1 MPISFRRALSLVFV
15 LVAAFTLVACGG
27 LLPRDSK
34 LRGTQSLKQ
43 STIDK
48 VNSMGSS
55 PSAGMLIR
63 IFKKTSELEV
73 WKQTKAGPYKL
84 FKTYN
89 ICEYSGELGPKIK
102 EGDRQ
107 APEGF
112 YTVNAGLMNPNSIAY
127 LSFNTGYPNKFDRA
141 WGRTGS
147 DLMVHGDC
155 SSRGC
160 YALTNEDIAEVY
172 AMARESLNGGNTQIQ
187 LQIYPFRMTPEN
199 MALYSTSANMPFW
212 QNLKEGYDRFEIAK
226 TPPVWD
232 VCEKKYVF
240 DLKGTDGGVLD
251 AAAACPARGS
261 DPLLAALTARQASDN
276 TIYVAEVAAI
286 EKRKT
291 TEAAAAQ
298 AQIDAEAAAKARG
311 EAAGSFFGGLFG
323 GAPQEPV
330 PAVIDPTKKAPWP
343 APPPNRA

>member
-1 MPISFRRALSLVFV
+1 MSFSWRRAVGLAFVLIATLSLIG
-15 LVAAFTLVACGG
+15 CGG

-43 STIDK
+43 SVVDK
-48 VNSMGSS
+48 LDGMGSS
-55 PSAGMLIR
+55 AGAGMVIR

-73 WKQTKAGPYKL
+73 WKQSKAGPYKL

-89 ICEYSGELGPKIK
+89 VCEWSGELGPKVR

-141 WGRTGS
+141 WSRTGS

-160 YALTNEDIAEVY
+160 YALTNEDISEVY
-172 AMARESLNGGNTQIQ
+172 ALARESLNGGNPSIQ
-187 LQIYPFRMTPEN
+187 LQIYPFRMTPQN
-199 MALYSTSANMPFW
+199 LAAYSTNANLPFW

-226 TPPVWD
+226 APPSWD

-240 DLKGTDGGVLD
+240 DLKSSDGAALD
-251 AAAACPARGS
+251 AMGACPARGS
-261 DPLLAALTARQASDN
+261 DPLLAQLTAKQQADKA
-276 TIYVAEVAAI
+276 IYSAEVAAI
-286 EKRKT
+286 AAR
-291 TEAAAAQ
+291 EAAEAEKIRLAA
-298 AQIDAEAAAKARG
+298 AAEAAAKERG
-311 EAAGSFFGGLFG
+311 TTIGGFFGGIFG
-323 GAPQEPV
+323 GGNEQAEG
-330 PAVIDPTKKAPWP
+330 AIDPTKKAPWP
-343 APPPNRA
+343 ATPPANRS